1 MFLCLILMLNLWIL
15 GFIWRETAN
24 FVVNATTIF
33 LPGDSLD
40 RRASSRTRA
49 IDPFWRQINTW
60 RHKMLKFSPFLIWY
74 AFAIMNSFSW
84 IMIAGEK
91 RCLTSMA
98 VWHQADW
105 HTNFRCFKV
114 HNVVTC
120 ECKVQVVVSQG
131 RYEVLFAL
139 GRHWI
144 LTNNTWHVHLQSENV
159 FEFGDITISDI
170 PLGNIRSRDV
180 FSLIARLMGYKC

>member
-98 VWHQADW
+98 VWHQVDW
-105 HTNFRCFKV
+105 HTNFPPFQGAQRGHVRVQSSNCCFPRELWSFV
-114 HNVVTC
+114 
-120 ECKVQVVVSQG
+120 
-131 RYEVLFAL
+131 RPRA
-139 GRHWI
+139 
-144 LTNNTWHVHLQSENV
+144 
-159 FEFGDITISDI
+159 
-170 PLGNIRSRDV
+170 
-180 FSLIARLMGYKC
+180 SLNFD